1 MNTSPTQEKR
11 LLPPWLGYCLLTIV
25 FWGLWGIQSKVI
37 LEQISPLS
45 NQVLFTPGLLLMV
58 GLLWLRLRKKS
69 ESTVSGSLK
78 LGIFFA
84 FLTGICGGVGNI
96 AFFQAFASG
105 QQASVVVPLTALY
118 PAVTVLLAMIFLKEK
133 MNRYQWLGL
142 GLAIGA
148 IIILGG

>member
-1 MNTSPTQEKR
+1 MSTRPPLEKR
-11 LLPPWLGYCLLTIV
+11 LLPPWLAYCLLTIV

-37 LEQISPLS
+37 LETISPLS

-58 GLLWLRLRKKS
+58 GLLWLRLRKNRS
-69 ESTVSGSLK
+69 NVTGSLK
-78 LGIFFA
+78 LGVFFA
-84 FLTGICGGVGNI
+84 FLTGVCGGVGNI
-96 AFFQAFASG
+96 AFFQAFANG
-105 QQASVVVPLTALY
+105 QKASIVVPLTALY
-118 PAVTVLLAMIFLKEK
+118 PAVTVLLAMIFLGEK